1 MNKNLFKVFIFT
13 TLVLFINNCA
23 NDSKNNKQ
31 QKEENKM
38 SIKKELFGK
47 ADGKDV
53 FLYTLE
59 NKNGLIAKISNY
71 GAIVTSL
78 IVPDKNGKFDDI
90 VLGFDSLQDYLD
102 GHPYFGAIVGRYGN
116 RIAKGR
122 FSLDGV
128 EYTLATNNEK
138 NHLHGGIKGF
148 DKAVWN
154 AEEFESNDGV
164 GLKLSYIS
172 PDGEE
177 GYPGNLSVKVTYTL
191 TNNNELKID
200 YEAETDKATPVNIT
214 HHGYF
219 NLAGAGK
226 KDILDHILQIDA
238 DKYTVVDE
246 TLIPTGELRNV
257 ENTPMDFIAPH
268 LIGERI
274 EHVSGGYDHNYV
286 LNNNGKM
293 VKVIKVYEPESG
305 RIMEVLTT
313 EPGVQFYSGN
323 FLDGTNIGKDGKVY
337 YKHYG
342 FCLET
347 QHFPDSPNQPDFPS
361 TILKPGE
368 KYGYTTIYR
377 FLIR

>member
-1 MNKNLFKVFIFT
+1 MKKDKSDTKLATRSPSIQTPFSRMDSLRFISPHGPVWVKQIKFNLKSFIMRFMNKNLFKVFIFT
-13 TLVLFINNCA
+13 TLALFINNCA

-59 NKNGLIAKISNY
+59 NKNGLIAKITNY
-71 GAIVTSL
+71 GAIVASL

-122 FSLDGV
+122 FTLDGV
-128 EYTLATNNEK
+128 EYTLATNNDE

-148 DKAVWN
+148 DKAVWD
-154 AEEFESNDGV
+154 AEEFESNESV
-164 GLKLSYIS
+164 GLIFSYIS

-177 GYPGNLSVKVTYTL
+177 GYPGNLLVKVTYTL

-226 KDILDHILQIDA
+226 KDILDHKLKIDA

-246 TLIPTGELRNV
+246 TLIPTGEL
-257 ENTPMDFIAPH
+257 
-268 LIGERI
+268 
-274 EHVSGGYDHNYV
+274 
-286 LNNNGKM
+286 
-293 VKVIKVYEPESG
+293 
-305 RIMEVLTT
+305 
-313 EPGVQFYSGN
+313 
-323 FLDGTNIGKDGKVY
+323 
-337 YKHYG
+337 
-342 FCLET
+342 
-347 QHFPDSPNQPDFPS
+347 
-361 TILKPGE
+361 
-368 KYGYTTIYR
+368 
-377 FLIR
+377 